1 MILNRPFRARN
12 RSLPFSFLTCAFR
25 KVLSF
30 TKLSIK
36 DCKYSRSFRGR
47 RKKSFRIL
55 SMSDLRVHLL
65 QERQE
70 IRRFQSPAFVVA
82 QGVKNRIFFSSAADR
97 NLRRNNLNHLSL
109 DAQDDLRGFC
119 LSAPRHRKRDLP
131 LAGYI
136 LNPRIEYG
144 LHIPY
149 IITSLLSVKKHLYQR
164 SNPIAGRAA
173 SDGLHRLSHHFAE
186 IIGRRSFHNGCK
198 ELFN

>member
-1 MILNRPFRARN
+1 M
-12 RSLPFSFLTCAFR
+12 FR

-30 TKLSIK
+30 TRWSIK
-36 DCKYSRSFRGR
+36 DCRYSRSFCDKRE
-47 RKKSFRIL
+47 KSFRIL
-55 SMSDLRVHLL
+55 SMSDLRAHLL

-70 IRRFQSPAFVVA
+70 IRRFQPLAFVVA
-82 QGVKNRIFFSSAADR
+82 QGVKNRIFFSSDADR

-136 LNPRIEYG
+136 LNPCIEYG

-173 SDGLHRLSHHFAE
+173 GYRFHGRSHHFAE
-186 IIGRRSFHNGCK
+186 IIGRRSFHHGGK
-198 ELFN
+198 EAFNFFIAGLDRKI